1 MGALLCCAAGAGER
15 QGDACPTRVG
25 QARRRIVEA
34 LSTHRLACPT
44 RVGQDKRCAVAEQL
58 AAIAKQ
64 GDAFVLRPSP
74 FALRP
79 LGGIFF
85 YCKPLREAPP
95 FIIFAVPKAQKA
107 LRTLRT
113 LRTLETLRTLKKKR
127 TKRKRHA
134 GAHHPPLGQ
143 LPQTAFLPEDG
154 GHLRNDLSLCPP
166 LSGKG

>member
-34 LSTHRLACPT
+34 LSTHRWACPT

-95 FIIFAVPKAQKA
+95 FIIFAVPKAPKG
-107 LRTLRT
+107 LKDLKDPKDPKDFKD
-113 LRTLETLRTLKKKR
+113 LKKEKNKKKTPCR
-127 TKRKRHA
+127 STSSAPRATTANCFPTRRRRSSTK
-134 GAHHPPLGQ
+134 
-143 LPQTAFLPEDG
+143 
-154 GHLRNDLSLCPP
+154 
-166 LSGKG
+166 